1 MIKLYEHELSGNCY
15 KVKLMLSLL
24 GLKYATVPVDL
35 MRGEHKFSEFLRLNP
50 LGQVPVLTDGD
61 LVIRDSQTILVYL
74 ARRYGSEDWFPID
87 AESMSKVVQW
97 LSTAANEI
105 QNGPA
110 TARLHYLFNLKTD
123 LGLAQQRS
131 HGILQV
137 MDEHLQERKWLELN
151 CPSIADVACYPYIG
165 LAPEGG
171 ISLEAY
177 PNVVAWIERIR
188 ELPGYVA
195 MPGL

>member
-15 KVKLMLSLL
+15 KAKLMLSLL
-24 GLKYATVPVDL
+24 RLEYVTVPIDL
-35 MRGEHKFSEFLRLNP
+35 MRGEHKSSEFLKLNP
-50 LGQVPVLTDGD
+50 LSQVPVLTNGD
-61 LVIRDSQTILVYL
+61 LVIRDSQAILVYL

-105 QNGPA
+105 QHGPA
-110 TARLHYLFNLKTD
+110 TARLYYLVNLKTD
-123 LGLAQQRS
+123 LGLAQQRA

-137 MDEHLQERKWLELN
+137 MEEHLQERKWLELN
-151 CPSIADVACYPYIG
+151 RPSIADVACYPYIG

-188 ELPGYVA
+188 KLPGYVS

>member
-188 ELPGYVA
+188 KLPGYVG

>member
-188 ELPGYVA
+188 KLPGYVA

>member
-24 GLKYATVPVDL
+24 DLKYVTVPIDL
-35 MRGEHKFSEFLRLNP
+35 MRGEHKSSEFLKLNP
-50 LGQVPVLTDGD
+50 LSQVPVLTDGD
-61 LVIRDSQTILVYL
+61 LVIRDSQAILVYL
-74 ARRYGSEDWFPID
+74 AQRYGSEDWFPKD

-97 LSTAANEI
+97 LSSAANEI
-105 QNGPA
+105 QHGPA
-110 TARLHYLFNLKTD
+110 TARLHYLVNLKTD
-123 LGLAQQRS
+123 LGLAQQRA

-151 CPSIADVACYPYIG
+151 HPSIADVACYPYIG

-188 ELPGYVA
+188 KLPGYVG
-195 MPGL
+195 MSGL